1 MKTAKYFND
10 INFNLLKEAKRTDG
24 VEEMVIKL
32 EPYYGCIKLGMGKI
46 YDDHCYAEWSIK
58 SISYNENIFSST
70 PREGFKEIVSDIDT
84 IYVKDK
90 IVAAVKFPH
99 EGDDFKV
106 VLTPELV
113 GKLFIQKE
121 QIWSAHGFVGWVSC
135 IPEFSS
141 HEEVKARSIS
151 TKFLSKLWRLPSDL
165 IWYEEG
171 HAEAEI
177 EPQVSLKLGNLEK
190 EFPFLRLVEEEDK
203 EFKGVPEEDMKV
215 YKIAQNLK
223 NKDLIISTTD
233 LIAYEVVEKR
243 ADWAHPDVVK
253 AISDVA
259 YSFLKAE
266 GADGTEFYYNIN
278 ARVLKIPKEKL
289 NNPGKFIGK
298 GGQNIKALQKE
309 IGKRII
315 LV

>member
-1 MKTAKYFND
+1 M
-10 INFNLLKEAKRTDG
+10 
-24 VEEMVIKL
+24 
-32 EPYYGCIKLGMGKI
+32 
-46 YDDHCYAEWSIK
+46 
-58 SISYNENIFSST
+58 
-70 PREGFKEIVSDIDT
+70 
-84 IYVKDK
+84 
-90 IVAAVKFPH
+90 
-99 EGDDFKV
+99 
-106 VLTPELV
+106 
-113 GKLFIQKE
+113 
-121 QIWSAHGFVGWVSC
+121 
-135 IPEFSS
+135 
-141 HEEVKARSIS
+141 
-151 TKFLSKLWRLPSDL
+151 PSDL

-177 EPQVSLKLGNLEK
+177 EPQVFLKLGNLEK
-190 EFPFLRLVEEEDK
+190 EFPFLKAVEEENEELKD
-203 EFKGVPEEDMKV
+203 VPEEDMKA

-266 GADGTEFYYNIN
+266 GADGTEFWYNIN

-309 IGKRII
+309 IGRKII
-315 LV
+315 LI